1 MRRRVREQAHPV
13 AEAVGADGDDREDEL
28 DDIAGVLANSE
39 VRIGRMPVSIYRTD
53 VRRLLTRI
61 AATRS
66 FDRPTGQTDGWRAV
80 SGPR

>member
-28 DDIAGVLANSE
+28 DDIAGAGSE
-39 VRIGRMPVSIYRTD
+39 VPSAKMPVSIYHTD

-61 AATRS
+61 
-66 FDRPTGQTDGWRAV
+66 
-80 SGPR
+80 PRHALL